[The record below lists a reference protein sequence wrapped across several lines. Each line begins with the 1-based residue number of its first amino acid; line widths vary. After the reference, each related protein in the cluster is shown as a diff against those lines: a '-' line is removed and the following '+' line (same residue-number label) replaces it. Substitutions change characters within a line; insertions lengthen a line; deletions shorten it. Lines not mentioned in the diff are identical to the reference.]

1 MQKKLSP
8 SVRINYF
15 NKEAVEKALNEY
27 IKGLRERH
35 PEIIK
40 VILFGSFVRGES
52 VPGSD
57 IDLLIILQESKKS
70 FLDRIPYYLPSHF
83 PVGVD
88 IFPYTEKEIE
98 KMKAEGN
105 FFIRKALEEGKEI
118 L

>member
-35 PEIIK
+35 P
-40 VILFGSFVRGES
+40 
-52 VPGSD
+52 
-57 IDLLIILQESKKS
+57 
-70 FLDRIPYYLPSHF
+70 LPSHF

>member
-1 MQKKLSP
+1 MQERLSP
-8 SVRINYF
+8 FVRINYF
-15 NKEAVEKALNEY
+15 NKEAVEKALKKYLKELEE
-27 IKGLRERH
+27 GH
-35 PEIIK
+35 PEIKK

-57 IDLLIILQESKKS
+57 IDLLIILRESKYP
-70 FLDRIPYYLPSHF
+70 FLERIPPYLPSKF

-88 IFPYTEKEIE
+88 VFPYTEEEIE

-105 FFIRKALEEGKEI
+105 FFIKKALEEGKEV